1 MALRARD
8 ESLRIVELDGN
19 FGEAAALSAG
29 FAPARGAL
37 VVTLD
42 GDGQNDPADI
52 PRLLGRLGPELDVV
66 SGRRRER
73 QEAFLSRVLPSRIA
87 NWLIAR
93 ATGVPVHDT
102 GCGLKVYR
110 RAVVTGARLPRG
122 MNRFLPAVLGVR
134 PARVAEE
141 WVSDRRR
148 GSGRSHYG
156 LSRTFA
162 VLRDLPALPVLVWL
176 ARRRPAFGRALGGA
190 PVAQVAVLL
199 ALILGSLGRPAGPAP
214 PPPSRHHAMAL
225 AALRAGKHV
234 WVEKPLALSTAQGGE
249 LVEAA
254 RQAAR
259 VLFVDETFLYDPLV
273 REMKRIID
281 RGGLGEVCHL
291 SFERLGMGRIKR
303 DSNVWWNSAPHDLAI
318 LLYLG

>member
-1 MALRARD
+1 
-8 ESLRIVELDGN
+8 
-19 FGEAAALSAG
+19 
-29 FAPARGAL
+29 
-37 VVTLD
+37 
-42 GDGQNDPADI
+42 
-52 PRLLGRLGPELDVV
+52 V

-134 PARVAEE
+134 PGRVAEE

-162 VLRDLPALPVLVWL
+162 VLRDLPALPILVQL
-176 ARRRPAFGRALGGA
+176 PRRGPAFRRALGSA
-190 PVAQVAVLL
+190 PVALVAVMLV
-199 ALILGSLGRPAGPAP
+199 LILGGLGWPAGPVPAIG
-214 PPPSRHHAMAL
+214 AAL
-225 AALRAGKHV
+225 AALLGVAVGWAIAHDVGRWVRAQERGV
-234 WVEKPLALSTAQGGE
+234 F
-249 LVEAA
+249 
-254 RQAAR
+254 R
-259 VLFVDETFLYDPLV
+259 VRRTF
-273 REMKRIID
+273 
-281 RGGLGEVCHL
+281 
-291 SFERLGMGRIKR
+291 
-303 DSNVWWNSAPHDLAI
+303 
-318 LLYLG
+318 